1 MGHRED
7 ALRASATG
15 SPTVERSTADIVG
28 GERSRVAHELHDGP
42 VQTVVSAVL
51 ELEAL
56 QVRLREGAEAPWA
69 VTSVEQTKATAQRA
83 VDELR
88 AIVRELSK
96 PVRTGTEHE
105 RSIREATS

>member
-1 MGHRED
+1 MGHREGG
-7 ALRASATG
+7 LRASSTG
-15 SPTVERSTADIVG
+15 SPTVERSPADIVG
-28 GERSRVAHELHDGP
+28 SERSRLAHELHDGP

-56 QVRLREGAEAPWA
+56 QVRLQEWAEAPWA
-69 VTSVEQTKATAQRA
+69 VTSVERTKATAQRA
-83 VDELR
+83 VEELR
-88 AIVRELSK
+88 TIVRELST